1 MEKWANYLIS
11 EVKYGQNHLIE
22 QVKVHTEEDGEISAG
37 TLADRV
43 QISHDIKNGK
53 SYITIFLSLPGWIE
67 GDSVYVY
74 RVGGNSFIR
83 IDKNKAEQDFLG
95 SILQFQPKLGEN

>member
-11 EVKYGQNHLIE
+11 EVKYGKNHLIE
-22 QVKVHTEEDGEISAG
+22 QVKIHTEEDGEISTG
-37 TLADRV
+37 TLADRL

-53 SYITIFLSLPGWIE
+53 SYKTIFHSLQGWKE

-74 RVGGNSFIR
+74 RVGGDSFIR
-83 IDKNKAEQDFLG
+83 VDKNKTEQDFLG
-95 SILQFQPKLGEN
+95 SILQF